1 MGYAGAATFNGVP
14 GISWGKA
21 DGTLASILG
30 ANNVNK
36 KGKDVYQF
44 DVFRIVNGS
53 IQLSSGVQARLQE
66 GLNSDASTATCEN
79 LIDSAFAAWAVYQT
93 WKTMPNFSGFGI
105 TTANDA
111 LFLPTSF
118 NSFGHKSHRFETLI
132 PGTDYGTANR
142 FYGVQ
147 EGLFRRTPAP

>member
-1 MGYAGAATFNGVP
+1 MTIKG
-14 GISWGKA
+14 WGKA

-111 LFLPTSF
+111 L
-118 NSFGHKSHRFETLI
+118 
-132 PGTDYGTANR
+132 
-142 FYGVQ
+142 
-147 EGLFRRTPAP
+147 